1 MNTAIARAR
10 TQSGAKFCITVVIKD
25 MIAVHAAPPNKM
37 ATDRSTTDLNPATP
51 QSDAAKTVVPS
62 ASSASDENN
71 ERVRCSARSEE
82 HTSELQSRLHLVCRL
97 LLEKKKHKIHNRPFI
112 ARHDLSHPLRHIPLE
127 LVNVQV
133 SSSHDRVNSNTTV
146 MARISQAIE
155 VSTQTDL

>member
-97 LLEKKKHKIHNRPFI
+97 LLEKKKHRVHILIKNAKLNSLQLNP
-112 ARHDLSHPLRHIPLE
+112 AKYPLIGLYNLLVFNEAFYKEFTSPRIYHYPMGLVILE
-127 LVNVQV
+127 HL
-133 SSSHDRVNSNTTV
+133 
-146 MARISQAIE
+146 
-155 VSTQTDL
+155 